1 MTDGKPIGVGH
12 PRLTN
17 TARTSSLADL
27 LFLLSLI
34 GIPLLFFT

>member
-1 MTDGKPIGVGH
+1 MTGGRPIGVGR

-17 TARTSSLADL
+17 TARPASVADL